1 MNGKAY
7 SAGFYPF
14 RTEEEKWAYWSRHI
28 RMNRYDAPVGE
39 PYRQLLKMVEGKP
52 YFVITTNVDAQFYK
66 AGFDPMRIWAV
77 QGDYGKLQC
86 ACGCHDTLYDNHDL
100 MMEMCEKQ
108 RDCRIPSDL
117 VPHCP
122 RCGERMEINIRKDMY
137 FVQDARWYAERGR
150 YQEFLEENK
159 RNKVVFLELGVG
171 YNTPTIIRYPF
182 EQMAANWPQAT
193 LVRIGRS
200 QASVPKKLGDKGIS
214 IDDGSLDGKR
224 FCNEMLNTYLLLD
237 ALQNL
242 AGGEAYV
249 IADSNYYAAA
259 RDEVDFKLDAGT
271 VVSYDTLEDACVA
284 TGIDYDGLIAEIDE
298 YNTAVDDN
306 TNPEFDLEVSQAH
319 KITDGPFYVEKAGT
333 YCFGTLRGLKTDAS
347 LNVLNENQAPVE
359 GLYAAGETAVGNA
372 FNGQYAKSGGMV
384 SFGFNSGTFVAQE
397 IIDALK

>member
-1 MNGKAY
+1 MFTICKGSQNIVQDTLTDKAAKVRNLLLEADAIIIGAGAGLSTAAGIEYAGPRFTENFKDFIERYGMTDMY

-66 AGFDPMRIWAV
+66 AGFDPLRIWAV

-86 ACGCHDTLYDNHDL
+86 ACGCHNTLYDNHDL
-100 MMEMCEKQ
+100 IMEMCKKQ

-122 RCGERMEINIRKDMY
+122 RCGERMEINIRKDLY
-137 FVQDARWYAERGR
+137 FVQDAQWYAERGR

-214 IDDGSLDGKR
+214 IDDGI
-224 FCNEMLNTYLLLD
+224 
-237 ALQNL
+237 Q
-242 AGGEAYV
+242 
-249 IADSNYYAAA
+249 
-259 RDEVDFKLDAGT
+259 
-271 VVSYDTLEDACVA
+271 
-284 TGIDYDGLIAEIDE
+284 
-298 YNTAVDDN
+298 TA
-306 TNPEFDLEVSQAH
+306 
-319 KITDGPFYVEKAGT
+319 
-333 YCFGTLRGLKTDAS
+333 
-347 LNVLNENQAPVE
+347 LNEI
-359 GLYAAGETAVGNA
+359 G
-372 FNGQYAKSGGMV
+372 
-384 SFGFNSGTFVAQE
+384 
-397 IIDALK
+397 